1 MDKYQ
6 IVVIKIETETGEK
19 MDRII
24 SYAPSSIPPKWELAM
39 PSGNIYVYYDINADT
54 FVFRSLEEISAP
66 DFNLEYIV
74 TTNEAL
80 TSSDTKYLIPVDNE
94 FFHLFHDTI
103 PAISRL
109 HRDDKTAMFLIFKQ
123 HRRGSEGAKKSV
135 QKLHDYLE
143 EFLSE
148 KNINYMLI
156 SAPDG
161 AGEVFPIFYGS
172 NFVDFRGKSRD
183 RNSQPFMSF
192 REIAEWSED
201 VRLQSGEPVLYPY
214 RKVYLSRRHLKDIR
228 GKTFT
233 GVSSDY
239 QGYKNDLRMDNEHL
253 LEEFFSSKG
262 YEIIIPEESFSTMR
276 EQIQYMK
283 SVKVLASVTSSG
295 LTNSLFM
302 KNGQTVI
309 EITAEVAGVTGHG
322 SGGAH
327 QAKLDYY
334 LTDSFFKNHIHIGV
348 PSNRDPSE
356 VVARLERIIDL
367 LD

>member
-1 MDKYQ
+1 
-6 IVVIKIETETGEK
+6 

-24 SYAPSSIPPKWELAM
+24 SYAPSSIPPKWDLAP
-39 PSGNIYVYYDINADT
+39 PSGNTYVYYDINRDAFT
-54 FVFRSLEEISAP
+54 FCSLEEINTP
-66 DFNLEYIV
+66 DLNLEYSVI
-74 TTNEAL
+74 TNEAL
-80 TSSDTKYLIPVDNE
+80 ASNDTKYLIPVDNE

-109 HRDDKTAMFLIFKQ
+109 HRDDQAAMFLIFKQ
-123 HRRGSEGAKKSV
+123 HRRGSEAAKKSV

-143 EFLSE
+143 KFLSE
-148 KNINYMLI
+148 KNISYMLI
-156 SAPDG
+156 TPPD
-161 AGEVFPIFYGS
+161 ATGESLTIFKGN
-172 NFVDFRGKSRD
+172 NFIDFRGKSRD

-192 REIAEWSED
+192 KEIADWSED
-201 VRLQSGEPVLYPY
+201 VREHAGKTILSPH

-228 GKTFT
+228 GKTFV
-233 GVSSDY
+233 GVSIDY
-239 QGYKNDLRMDNEHL
+239 PGYKNDLRMDNEYI
-253 LEEFFSSKG
+253 LEEFFLSKG
-262 YEIIIPEESFSTMR
+262 YEIIIPEESFSTME

-283 SVKVLASVTSSG
+283 SVKVLASITSSG

-334 LTDSFFKNHIHIGV
+334 LTDSFFKDHVHIGV
-348 PSNRDPSE
+348 PSNRDPLE
-356 VVARLERIIDL
+356 VVGRLERIIDL